1 MQENK
6 NGNGFGLCKYKNLF
20 GEVGKGIHSYRILDI
35 AIMDVIQTI
44 IGAIFV
50 SWLTKISVY
59 YTIPG
64 FFLLGIVAH
73 RLFCVRTTVDK
84 LLFQK
89 G

>member
-1 MQENK
+1 MQENQ
-6 NGNGFGLCKYKNLF
+6 NPLCKYKYLF
-20 GEVGKGIHSYRILDI
+20 GKVGEGIHSYRVGGF

-44 IGAIFV
+44 LLGFFLA
-50 SWLTKISVY
+50 WLTKISVY

-64 FFLLGIVAH
+64 SFLLGIVAH

-84 LLFQK
+84 ILFPD